1 MYLALLNEK
10 EKEAFLGVAFQL
22 AAVDGYYSDEE
33 KEMINGYCQ
42 EMQCVFDEKTMVKPV
57 DLLIK
62 DIKLNSDNKIK
73 KIFVFELIGLAM
85 ADGNYDEN
93 ERALINKLEEEFELG
108 SGFAM
113 NCEAVLKKYIEFQ
126 TKLNQLIFE

>member
-1 MYLALLNEK
+1 
-10 EKEAFLGVAFQL
+10 
-22 AAVDGYYSDEE
+22 
-33 KEMINGYCQ
+33 
-42 EMQCVFDEKTMVKPV
+42 MVKPV
-57 DLLIK
+57 DMLIK

-113 NCEAVLKKYIEFQ
+113 NCEAVLKKYIECQ